1 MPGTVLAPPSQ
12 KKLCGTQGAQKEGEG
27 ETEMEVKRLLPKT
40 QCRFQPAAWKGTK
53 SWTSF
58 YTEEGFAQ

>member
-1 MPGTVLAPPSQ
+1 MPGTILVPPSQ
-12 KKLCGTQGAQKEGEG
+12 KKPSGAQGEQKKGEG

-53 SWTSF
+53 SWTSL
-58 YTEEGFAQ
+58 YT